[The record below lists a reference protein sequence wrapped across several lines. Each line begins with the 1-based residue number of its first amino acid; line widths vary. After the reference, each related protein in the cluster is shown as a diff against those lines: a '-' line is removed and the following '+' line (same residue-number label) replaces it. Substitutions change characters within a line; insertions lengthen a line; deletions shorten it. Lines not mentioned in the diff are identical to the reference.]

1 MLVFTL
7 RDLFTI
13 ITLGIAGVGLIL
25 CFIILII
32 NKIIH
37 KFKGGKNGKARKSN

>member
-1 MLVFTL
+1 MFVFTL
-7 RDLFTI
+7 HDIFTLI
-13 ITLGIAGVGLIL
+13 ALGIAGVGLIL

-37 KFKGGKNGKARKSN
+37 KFKGGKDGKRKNN

>member
-7 RDLFTI
+7 KDLFTI

-37 KFKGGKNGKARKSN
+37 KFKGGKDGKRKNN